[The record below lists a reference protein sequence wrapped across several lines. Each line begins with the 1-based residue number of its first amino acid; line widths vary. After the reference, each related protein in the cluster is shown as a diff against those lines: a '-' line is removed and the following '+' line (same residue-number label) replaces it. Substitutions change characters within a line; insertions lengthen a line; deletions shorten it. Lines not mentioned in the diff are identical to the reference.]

1 MVVDYQVA
9 VPEDL
14 PNPTDTIVGA
24 IKNESTGGTFGEFV
38 VDVENITAS
47 GEFCSVMVMKIQL
60 VSA

>member
-24 IKNESTGGTFGEFV
+24 IKNESTGGQFGEFT
-38 VDVENITAS
+38 VDMTTITAS
-47 GEFCSVMVMKIQL
+47 GEL
-60 VSA
+60 VSL

>member
-24 IKNESTGGTFGEFV
+24 IKNESTDGQFGEFV
-38 VDVENITAS
+38 VDVANITAS
-47 GEFCSVMVMKIQL
+47 GEFVLC
-60 VSA
+60 